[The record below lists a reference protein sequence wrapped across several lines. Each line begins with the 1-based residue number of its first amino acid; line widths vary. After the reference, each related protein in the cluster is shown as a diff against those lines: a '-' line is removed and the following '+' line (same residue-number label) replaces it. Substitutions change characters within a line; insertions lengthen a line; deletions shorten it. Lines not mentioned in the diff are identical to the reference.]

1 MNRSTALT
9 YLQSEY
15 LELATEAKF
24 TDVQIIGAYNNAID
38 MSMRY
43 LGVAETDLQTT
54 DVSQTSVLVYIALM
68 NYFALLRIQ
77 RIFSLRFDVIVA
89 GAINAKR
96 SQLFAQMKELL
107 ADAEQQCANL
117 GVPIGSGAFS
127 LGRVELDYLEPGKVT
142 YEEFIW

>member
-1 MNRSTALT
+1 MDRSTALT
-9 YLQSEY
+9 YLTTEY
-15 LELATEAKF
+15 LQLVTEAKL
-24 TDVQIIGAYNNAID
+24 TDIQTVTAYNTAID

-54 DVSQTSVLVYIALM
+54 DIAQNTVLVYIALM

-77 RIFSLRFDVIVA
+77 RIFSLRFDVVVA

-96 SQLFAQMKELL
+96 SQLFDHLKQLL
-107 ADAEQQCANL
+107 QDAADQCNDL
-117 GVPIGSGAFS
+117 GIPIGSGGFS